1 MLPEGELGH
10 GRSQRV
16 AFRGAGGPLSPPGR
30 LAVVDDPSPES
41 GRDPAPWSPYR
52 RTGSLFDWLFRNRQ
66 TGQITVAQFP
76 NVPLWIF
83 FVTVVLRWVVS
94 TGTAARTA
102 IGWIGVTALAWWALA
117 EVFRG
122 VNPWRRL
129 LGLGGCA
136 FAVVGLASLLR

>member
-1 MLPEGELGH
+1 M
-10 GRSQRV
+10 
-16 AFRGAGGPLSPPGR
+16 
-30 LAVVDDPSPES
+30 DDPSPEP
-41 GRDPAPWSPYR
+41 GRDPAPDAAPGPKPATSRHAWSPYR

-102 IGWIGVTALAWWALA
+102 IDWIGGG
-117 EVFRG
+117 R
-122 VNPWRRL
+122 P
-129 LGLGGCA
+129 GL
-136 FAVVGLASLLR
+136 VGPR